1 MTSGNGVVTCSRETT
16 AKYIF
21 FVGAFAS
28 ASPNQFRIKEMKAFS
43 EVEIGRN
50 VISVTDASVC
60 DPLKCT
66 IGEIDL
72 AHVNNAARF
81 SSKVAE
87 YSFASE

>member
-1 MTSGNGVVTCSRETT
+1 MIACQRETT

-21 FVGAFAS
+21 FVGASVSEAK
-28 ASPNQFRIKEMKAFS
+28 NQFRFREIKAFS

-50 VISVTDASVC
+50 VISVTPAYDANSE

-66 IGEIDL
+66 IGEVSP
-72 AHVNNAARF
+72 AYANKTASFA
-81 SSKVAE
+81 KKEAK